1 MNLNSKKELAKRT
14 LGVGKEKII
23 FLPSKIKEINEAITK
38 QDIRDLY
45 KEGAITI
52 KRKKGMRKKEKR
64 KTKKGEGKI
73 KKKVKKRKK
82 EYMIITRK
90 LRKIVSGLKK
100 HGKISDKEVNEL
112 RINSTET
119 LIELKPR
126 N

>member
-52 KRKKGMRKKEKR
+52 KRKKGMRKKKKEKP
-64 KTKKGEGKI
+64 KKEKE
-73 KKKVKKRKK
+73 KSRKK
-82 EYMIITRK
+82 
-90 LRKIVSGLKK
+90 
-100 HGKISDKEVNEL
+100 
-112 RINSTET
+112 
-119 LIELKPR
+119 
-126 N
+126 